1 MCVCIYL
8 RIFLPI
14 HLFSLFLLCF
24 ASLRSIEAAKN
35 CMDKKSVSGFV
46 LTGGKSSRMG
56 EDKGLMIFDRK
67 PLVQHALET
76 LDQVAGQ
83 VMISAN
89 DSVYAQ
95 FSHPVVPDAIH
106 DIGPMGGLY
115 SCLLRSE
122 TEFNIFLSCD
132 TPFVP
137 SELLALLLQEIGHH
151 ACAVPVH
158 DNGKME
164 PLCAVYRKKCW
175 ETFAE
180 LINEG
185 RYKVHEALDRLGYA
199 EVKIDKNTPFY
210 DNLLFFNINTPADY
224 NHALQYIESRR
235 NRKP

>member
-1 MCVCIYL
+1 
-8 RIFLPI
+8 
-14 HLFSLFLLCF
+14 
-24 ASLRSIEAAKN
+24 
-35 CMDKKSVSGFV
+35 MDKKSISGFV

-106 DIGPMGGLY
+106 DIDLWVVFIRAFFDPKPNSISFSRVIHRL
-115 SCLLRSE
+115 CLP
-122 TEFNIFLSCD
+122 NYWPC
-132 TPFVP
+132 
-137 SELLALLLQEIGHH
+137 
-151 ACAVPVH
+151 C
-158 DNGKME
+158 
-164 PLCAVYRKKCW
+164 YRKSAIMRVPCRYTTTAKWNRCAPYIEKML

-185 RYKVHEALDRLGYA
+185 RYKVHEALDRLGMPKSKST
-199 EVKIDKNTPFY
+199 KIRRFTIISCFSILTPGR
-210 DNLLFFNINTPADY
+210 LQSRTPIY
-224 NHALQYIESRR
+224 
-235 NRKP
+235 RKPKKSKTLKHILNDK

>member
-1 MCVCIYL
+1 
-8 RIFLPI
+8 
-14 HLFSLFLLCF
+14 
-24 ASLRSIEAAKN
+24 
-35 CMDKKSVSGFV
+35 
-46 LTGGKSSRMG
+46 
-56 EDKGLMIFDRK
+56 MIFDRK

-89 DSVYAQ
+89 DPVYAQ

-151 ACAVPVH
+151 ACAVRYTTTAKW
-158 DNGKME
+158 NR
-164 PLCAVYRKKCW
+164 CA
-175 ETFAE
+175 
-180 LINEG
+180 
-185 RYKVHEALDRLGYA
+185 
-199 EVKIDKNTPFY
+199 P
-210 DNLLFFNINTPADY
+210 
-224 NHALQYIESRR
+224 YIEK
-235 NRKP
+235 NVGKHLPN